1 MIVSSIKIN
10 DCWNTIGVWRSG
22 TQKCEKLDDVTHC
35 YNCSV
40 YADAG
45 RSLLNRPAPDGYGD
59 EWADVLATEK
69 KAKSKDSVSAVVFRL
84 GSEWLALPVNM
95 INEITLLRN
104 IYDIPHNKN
113 KKIRGM
119 VNIRG
124 ELIVCMS
131 LGYLLGVDKPD
142 EDLINE
148 EHSINRLIMIRE
160 KNGYVVFPVSEIDG
174 IMYYDPEKIVAA
186 PDTIRNSNLNF
197 IHGVASFN
205 DKNIG
210 CIDHKILIDNIAST
224 LK

>member
-22 TQKCEKLDDVTHC
+22 SEKCEKLDDVTHC
-35 YNCSV
+35 YNCSI

-45 RSLLNRPAPDGYGD
+45 RSLLNRPAPEGYGV

-69 KAKSKDSVSAVVFRL
+69 QEKCKNSVSAVVFRL

-142 EDLINE
+142 EDLIDE

-174 IMYYDPEKIVAA
+174 IIYYNPEQLVAA
-186 PDTIRNSNLNF
+186 PDTVRNSKLNF
-197 IHGVASFN
+197 IKGVANFN
-205 DKNIG
+205 EKNIG
-210 CIDHKILIDNIAST
+210 CIDHQTLVNNIAST